1 MMTSSGSK
9 KGRSG
14 RFSLIC
20 AIASA
25 SLASSCADGN
35 AKRAMTDGNELRGGE
50 SMRVETRRGGGR
62 GARVANAA
70 TR

>member
-1 MMTSSGSK
+1 
-9 KGRSG
+9 
-14 RFSLIC
+14 LIC